1 VQAACCDPGV
11 AYGPDGHVY
20 AIILD
25 TSPAATYTLRS
36 SDGGATWQGPSSVST
51 PDRPNIA
58 TDPSNPNIVYITF
71 TDFNQ
76 PAGRIA
82 GYKSTDGGVTWGS
95 EFLIGDPIAPPG
107 YQQSSQPRVASNG
120 WIYVGYQEYNDQ
132 NVGCSAGVRNELAR
146 STDGGA
152 TWNVVTEL
160 NIVQGGACSSA
171 QAGRGIFCINANQS
185 FRSRSF
191 PVIGISPTDPTHV
204 YMVYSGGDLESA
216 YTCAGSTGFHSDTLF
231 RKSTDGGVTFTAP
244 QKINTDPQGKDQYY
258 PWMAVT
264 QSGQIW
270 VGWNDRRDDANDF
283 LSKWYQAHSTD
294 EGTTWLDIN
303 GVPGNDVV
311 ADVQTQPSTFIGD
324 YHGLGARNGRVLGMW
339 FDSRISASGDAFT
352 DPQVPLQGTPT
363 PTPTASPSA
372 TPTATHT
379 PTATP
384 TATATATSTGTPSAT
399 PTPTAT
405 CQVTYTT
412 ATTTGTI
419 TPGGTDIGN
428 HCDDC
433 TTDITLPFPV
443 SVYGNPPVTAVAVGS
458 DGDIHF
464 PGPYNKLFWWPGC
477 VPVDPGTGQDPFL
490 NTLFPNYADL
500 VTDETVGPCPNCGIF
515 TQTLGTAPNRQ
526 FVIRWKANY
535 FNSPPGPAQAEFE
548 VLLTEG
554 SNTLSVIYGVTGD
567 NGLTAVSG
575 IQKDLNVFTSFSCN
589 EATLTPGV
597 RVNYIPSTCGS
608 PTPTPTATPTAT
620 ATATHTPTVTPTATA
635 TATHTPTAT
644 PTATATATHTPTAT
658 PTATATATHTPS
670 PTATATATATH
681 TPTATPTPT
690 VPPRSSPTPR
700 PRPTPPPRP

>member
-1 VQAACCDPGV
+1 MKKKSASKSAFFKLRVLVGVLLAFAAITVVLFALGKASGQSGPAAAGQPLAPQVQRQNPYSDAWLAVNHGKYDNIWTAEYETRLQQAIRSPGALLGGLLNPLYGPDVRMSNGNVLGSGQNEFQIDVNPLDNLNAIGTSNDGQTAGVGIFRTTDGGATWTSRDASFYGVQAACCDPGV

-25 TSPAATYTLRS
+25 TSPTATYTLRS

-95 EFLIGDPIAPPG
+95 EFLIGDPIAAPG

-120 WIYVGYQEYNDQ
+120 WVYVGYQEYNDQ

-152 TWNVVTEL
+152 TWNVVAQL

-204 YMVYSGGDLESA
+204 YMVYSGGDLEP
-216 YTCAGSTGFHSDTLF
+216 TGTYSCGGGTGNHSDTLF
-231 RKSTDGGVTFTAP
+231 RKSTDSGATWSAP
-244 QKINTDPQGKDQYY
+244 VKINSDPVGANKDHYY
-258 PWMAVT
+258 PWMSVLPN
-264 QSGQIW
+264 GQIW

-363 PTPTASPSA
+363 PTPTASP
-372 TPTATHT
+372 
-379 PTATP
+379 
-384 TATATATSTGTPSAT
+384 
-399 PTPTAT
+399 
-405 CQVTYTT
+405 
-412 ATTTGTI
+412 TI
-419 TPGGTDIGN
+419 
-428 HCDDC
+428 
-433 TTDITLPFPV
+433 
-443 SVYGNPPVTAVAVGS
+443 
-458 DGDIHF
+458 
-464 PGPYNKLFWWPGC
+464 
-477 VPVDPGTGQDPFL
+477 GQ
-490 NTLFPNYADL
+490 
-500 VTDETVGPCPNCGIF
+500 
-515 TQTLGTAPNRQ
+515 
-526 FVIRWKANY
+526 
-535 FNSPPGPAQAEFE
+535 
-548 VLLTEG
+548 
-554 SNTLSVIYGVTGD
+554 
-567 NGLTAVSG
+567 
-575 IQKDLNVFTSFSCN
+575 
-589 EATLTPGV
+589 
-597 RVNYIPSTCGS
+597 
-608 PTPTPTATPTAT
+608 
-620 ATATHTPTVTPTATA
+620 
-635 TATHTPTAT
+635 
-644 PTATATATHTPTAT
+644 
-658 PTATATATHTPS
+658 
-670 PTATATATATH
+670 
-681 TPTATPTPT
+681 TPTPT
-690 VPPRSSPTPR
+690 VT
-700 PRPTPPPRP
+700 